1 MGDWASSR
9 IRLAHFHD
17 LQNYLPTAA
26 SGRLSFV
33 HERVLRACSGAPLG
47 IWVYEALDL

>member
-9 IRLAHFHD
+9 IRLAPFHD
-17 LQNYLPTAA
+17 PQNYLPTAA
-26 SGRLSFV
+26 SGCSFV

-47 IWVYEALDL
+47 IWVYETLDL